1 MGDRRLIFQTMESG
15 VIKSYI
21 WTFINRFLHYF
32 LILTFALSYLSAD
45 IDTLFLVHI
54 VCGVLFGA
62 GVILRVIWGFIGT
75 KHSRFWDFN
84 YRGILEYLTS
94 ILGNK
99 KHYIGHN
106 PASSVAIILMLGF
119 GFLVVF
125 SGLLQYGAEQNS
137 GIFAPLFFTYSYFYM
152 GDDLHEFF
160 ANCLLFIVAIHF
172 CGSLIDKFWSKG
184 DAIDSMLNGYKR
196 TQKDESVSLNPAQ
209 KAIFAFF
216 LLFLFALFLYL
227 LYPKNILLRPSEQD
241 FFTQDSNKTAF
252 GEYKQECGSCHI
264 AYAPFLLPKSA
275 WDSMM
280 SDLENHFGDDASLEE
295 ETHARIAAFLEKYAS
310 DVVNTKFTQQK
321 ESQQIAITKTPY
333 WEIAHRKL
341 NPKIFTTKAIKS
353 KANCQTCHK
362 DAESG
367 IFAKNAVEYFKLKSL
382 RENL

>member
-21 WTFINRFLHYF
+21 WTFVNRFLHYF

-45 IDTLFLVHI
+45 IDALFLVHI

-62 GVILRVIWGFIGT
+62 GVILRVIWGFMGT

-184 DAIDSMLNGYKR
+184 DALDSMLNGYKR
-196 TQKDESVSLNPAQ
+196 TQKDESVSLNLAQ

-216 LLFLFALFLYL
+216 LVFLFALFLYL
-227 LYPKNILLRPSEQD
+227 LYPKNTLLRPSAQD

-310 DVVNTKFTQQK
+310 DVVDTKFTQQK

-341 NPKIFTTKAIKS
+341 NPKIFTTEAIKS

>member
-21 WTFINRFLHYF
+21 WTFVNRFLHYF

-62 GVILRVIWGFIGT
+62 GVILRVIWGFMGT

-152 GDDLHEFF
+152 GDDLLEFF

-196 TQKDESVSLNPAQ
+196 TQKDESVSLNLAQ

-227 LYPKNILLRPSEQD
+227 LYPKNILLRPSAQD

-310 DVVNTKFTQQK
+310 DVVDTKITQQK

-341 NPKIFTTKAIKS
+341 NPKIFTTEAIKS

>member
-1 MGDRRLIFQTMESG
+1 
-15 VIKSYI
+15 
-21 WTFINRFLHYF
+21 
-32 LILTFALSYLSAD
+32 
-45 IDTLFLVHI
+45 
-54 VCGVLFGA
+54 
-62 GVILRVIWGFIGT
+62 
-75 KHSRFWDFN
+75 
-84 YRGILEYLTS
+84 
-94 ILGNK
+94 
-99 KHYIGHN
+99 
-106 PASSVAIILMLGF
+106 MLGF

-184 DAIDSMLNGYKR
+184 DALDSMLNGYKR
-196 TQKDESVSLNPAQ
+196 TQKDESVSLNLAQ

-227 LYPKNILLRPSEQD
+227 LYPKNILLRPSAQD

-310 DVVNTKFTQQK
+310 DVVDTKFTQQK

>member
-21 WTFINRFLHYF
+21 WTFVNRFLHYF

-45 IDTLFLVHI
+45 IDALFLVHI

-62 GVILRVIWGFIGT
+62 GVILRVIWGFMGT

-184 DAIDSMLNGYKR
+184 DALDSMLNGYKR
-196 TQKDESVSLNPAQ
+196 TQKDESVSLNLAQ

-227 LYPKNILLRPSEQD
+227 FYPKNILLRPSAQD

-310 DVVNTKFTQQK
+310 DVVDTKITQQK

-341 NPKIFTTKAIKS
+341 NPKIFTTEAIKS

>member
-94 ILGNK
+94 ILGDK

-172 CGSLIDKFWSKG
+172 
-184 DAIDSMLNGYKR
+184 
-196 TQKDESVSLNPAQ
+196 
-209 KAIFAFF
+209 
-216 LLFLFALFLYL
+216 
-227 LYPKNILLRPSEQD
+227 
-241 FFTQDSNKTAF
+241 
-252 GEYKQECGSCHI
+252 
-264 AYAPFLLPKSA
+264 
-275 WDSMM
+275 
-280 SDLENHFGDDASLEE
+280 
-295 ETHARIAAFLEKYAS
+295 
-310 DVVNTKFTQQK
+310 
-321 ESQQIAITKTPY
+321 
-333 WEIAHRKL
+333 
-341 NPKIFTTKAIKS
+341 
-353 KANCQTCHK
+353 
-362 DAESG
+362 
-367 IFAKNAVEYFKLKSL
+367 
-382 RENL
+382 

>member
-21 WTFINRFLHYF
+21 WTFVNRFLHYF

-45 IDTLFLVHI
+45 IDALFLVHI

-62 GVILRVIWGFIGT
+62 GVILRVIWGFMGT

-184 DAIDSMLNGYKR
+184 DALDSMLNGYKR
-196 TQKDESVSLNPAQ
+196 TQKDESVSLNLAQ

-216 LLFLFALFLYL
+216 LVFLFALFLYL
-227 LYPKNILLRPSEQD
+227 LYPKNTLLRPSAQD

-280 SDLENHFGDDASLEE
+280 SDLENHFGDDASLKE

-310 DVVNTKFTQQK
+310 DVVDTKFTQQK

-341 NPKIFTTKAIKS
+341 NPKIFTTEAIKS